1 MVRQKCSGIRRS
13 YLVKMKNLTKEQQ
26 PHSDDPDFW
35 DVWTRK
41 YADGKLVER
50 TVDWEA
56 VVKEWQQK

>member
-1 MVRQKCSGIRRS
+1 
-13 YLVKMKNLTKEQQ
+13 MKKFDEKQQ

-41 YADGKLVER
+41 DADGKLVER